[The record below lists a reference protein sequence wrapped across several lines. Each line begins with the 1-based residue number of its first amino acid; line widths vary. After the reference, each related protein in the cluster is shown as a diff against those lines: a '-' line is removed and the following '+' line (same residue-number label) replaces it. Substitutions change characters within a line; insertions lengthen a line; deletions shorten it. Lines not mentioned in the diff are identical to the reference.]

1 MRFAVVGGGISG
13 CATALALLN
22 RQHEVTIHESGE
34 TLGGVLRELCT
45 AEGRYFQGCQ
55 YFNPGSELTD
65 LLQTLDGI
73 ELQAFPHRYGSWNDL
88 FGEIVVHHDFA
99 QPVVPGRRE
108 SIACGV
114 GPATHA
120 AERLAAYEPQVA
132 DALQRWAGR
141 LGPLDSLDAEN
152 CTPMQL
158 GRVFYRDAVEAVRR
172 AKANNTA
179 ANQRLGLPRSAFEP
193 PLDVQRAALP
203 VGGFDRLFRQLE
215 AGLRAR
221 GAHILRR
228 SPVKPVNDAD
238 EPAFLVRGE
247 PLAADW
253 VVWCANPTP
262 LLLNLSGERIDA
274 PVLRCFNLIGTLDG
288 TPPAEPVYYQT
299 FGRDHPLL
307 RVFAYHLDGVAR
319 LTVEGLDEGWSLDR
333 LVATANRVMHDVGWD
348 ARIRHAALVP
358 QSRYTLLT
366 LHDKQC
372 FERFAARAPRLRV
385 VPGGWQHYGRDARL
399 HDILGA
405 IERLESA

>member
-34 TLGGVLRELCT
+34 TLGGVLRDLCT
-45 AEGRYFQGCQ
+45 AQGPFFQGCQ

-65 LLQTLDGI
+65 LLQTLDCI

-99 QPVVPGRRE
+99 QVVVPGWRE
-108 SIACGV
+108 SVACSA
-114 GPATHA
+114 GPATSA
-120 AERLAAYEPQVA
+120 ADRLAAYEPPVA
-132 DALQRWAGR
+132 EALQRWAGR
-141 LGPLDSLDAEN
+141 FGPLDSLDAEN

-158 GRVFYRDAVEAVRR
+158 GRVFYRDAVDAVRW
-172 AKANNTA
+172 AKADSA
-179 ANQRLGLPRSAFEP
+179 AADRRLGLPRSAFVP
-193 PLDVQRAALP
+193 PLDTQQAALP
-203 VGGFDRLFRQLE
+203 AAGFDSFFQQFE

-221 GAHILRR
+221 GARILCR
-228 SPVKPVNDAD
+228 SPVKPVMDAD
-238 EPAFLVRGE
+238 GPAFLVRGK
-247 PLAADW
+247 PLVVDW

-262 LLLNLSGERIDA
+262 LLLNLTGERIDA

-288 TPPAEPVYYQT
+288 TPPAGPVYYQT

-307 RVFAYHLDGVAR
+307 RVFAYQLDGVAR
-319 LTVEGLDEGWSLDR
+319 LTVEGLDEGWPLDR
-333 LVATANRVMHDVGWD
+333 LVAAANGVMHDIGWD
-348 ARIRHAALVP
+348 ARIRQAVLVP

-372 FERFAARAPRLRV
+372 FERFAVHAPRLRV

-399 HDILGA
+399 RDILGV
-405 IERLESA
+405 IEHLEAA